1 MSVSENIFYSK
12 NDISISNSR
21 FIVGSTTYAMN
32 GVTSVKMGKK
42 DPEYGGAITL
52 FVIGIAIMYFWSIW
66 IGLGALALSIILFA
80 TLKPTYI
87 VVLNS
92 SSGESQ
98 ALTSEDL
105 NYIKDVIE
113 ALNSAIIHRG

>member
-42 DPEYGGAITL
+42 DPEYGISKYTRTA
-52 FVIGIAIMYFWSIW
+52 
-66 IGLGALALSIILFA
+66 
-80 TLKPTYI
+80 
-87 VVLNS
+87 NS
-92 SSGESQ
+92 FDNPIFNHYPQNCFNSGR
-98 ALTSEDL
+98 TD
-105 NYIKDVIE
+105 I
-113 ALNSAIIHRG
+113 R